1 MLIVIVIMWLN
12 DPESLWKIIENS
24 LVGVIIFDK
33 NLKIKYVNRAVE
45 STTGYK
51 KEEICGMN
59 AFDLV
64 APEHLEKIANGYRK
78 GIEGKPVFL
87 EICYIARNKKR
98 KWVWGYVLPMKLGN
112 ELMGVINWIDIT
124 AYKEYQSKLKES
136 EEFHRSLIE
145 KSLAPV
151 HIIQEGRII
160 YANESFEKLAGYR
173 KEELYCMENLEEFIH
188 SEDRKKVLRLY
199 REIESGEKEAEDI
212 SFRIITGS
220 GEVRWVTVRLVRINY
235 QGKPA
240 VASTALDTTET
251 HNLANEL
258 KLKNEYLSLLNK
270 MLRHDILNDLT
281 VIKAAIELNDERLL
295 KKALSKVDRISR
307 MIYEARNLEIAGD
320 VRREI
325 DLAEVVR
332 EVVGNFE
339 DVNIVLK
346 LEEVKVFANDGIKT
360 VVFNLV
366 NNAIKHS
373 GKENVE
379 IVVETRAENGWGV
392 LVVKDNGKG
401 IPEELKDKI
410 FEEGFTSGSG
420 TGVGLFIVK
429 KMVELYGGS
438 IEVRDNEPS
447 GAMFIVRLPKKF
459 TERRA

>member
-59 AFDLV
+59 AFELV

-87 EICYIARNKKR
+87 EICYIAKNKKR

-112 ELMGVINWIDIT
+112 ELMGVSNWIDIT

-188 SEDRKKVLRLY
+188 RKTERKF
-199 REIESGEKEAEDI
+199 SGCTEKLN
-212 SFRIITGS
+212 R
-220 GEVRWVTVRLVRINY
+220 VKR
-235 QGKPA
+235 
-240 VASTALDTTET
+240 
-251 HNLANEL
+251 
-258 KLKNEYLSLLNK
+258 KLK
-270 MLRHDILNDLT
+270 
-281 VIKAAIELNDERLL
+281 
-295 KKALSKVDRISR
+295 ISVS
-307 MIYEARNLEIAGD
+307 E
-320 VRREI
+320 
-325 DLAEVVR
+325 
-332 EVVGNFE
+332 
-339 DVNIVLK
+339 
-346 LEEVKVFANDGIKT
+346 
-360 VVFNLV
+360 
-366 NNAIKHS
+366 
-373 GKENVE
+373 
-379 IVVETRAENGWGV
+379 
-392 LVVKDNGKG
+392 
-401 IPEELKDKI
+401 
-410 FEEGFTSGSG
+410 
-420 TGVGLFIVK
+420 
-429 KMVELYGGS
+429 
-438 IEVRDNEPS
+438 
-447 GAMFIVRLPKKF
+447 
-459 TERRA
+459 